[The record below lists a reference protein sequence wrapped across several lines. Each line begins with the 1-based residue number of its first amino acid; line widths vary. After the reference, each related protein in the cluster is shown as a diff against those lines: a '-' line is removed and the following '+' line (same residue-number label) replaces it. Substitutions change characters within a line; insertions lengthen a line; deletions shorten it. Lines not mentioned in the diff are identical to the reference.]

1 MGKVPAGYRTGPPTG
16 GEVTSPIHQDDEP
29 YGELGGDCGFPGGM
43 GSGFGGGT
51 GEGGMG
57 CGGRGSTADAMIISE

>member
-1 MGKVPAGYRTGPPTG
+1 M
-16 GEVTSPIHQDDEP
+16 TSPIHQDDEP